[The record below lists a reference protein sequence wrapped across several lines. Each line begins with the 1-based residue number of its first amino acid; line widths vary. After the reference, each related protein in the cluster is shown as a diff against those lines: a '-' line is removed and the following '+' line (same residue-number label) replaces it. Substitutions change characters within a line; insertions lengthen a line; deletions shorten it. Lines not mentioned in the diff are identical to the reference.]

1 VYVLVPRACP
11 WESTER
17 IPGCKVEKYRAVFCP
32 SSIKNIN
39 RSINYFDL
47 ISTAFTLYSSMV
59 ACVHSESDF
68 KINKLEK

>member
-1 VYVLVPRACP
+1 MYQCHGLARGNLPN
-11 WESTER
+11 
-17 IPGCKVEKYRAVFCP
+17 GYRVVKWKSIALFFCP

-59 ACVHSESDF
+59 AYVHSESDF